1 MISDDKSGWVHP
13 SNGAA
18 LELSANGGYI
28 ELPGSASNLSFAG
41 DFSIEVWVRPYKA
54 DAPIVGKFNTNVKG
68 EYKLYLDSECR
79 PCFYREAAPYKLLRA
94 DQTVPLKEWWPS
106 PLLAFSFSLV

>member
-1 MISDDKSGWVHP
+1 MHP

-41 DFSIEVWVRPYKA
+41 DFSIEVWVRPYEA